1 MSLNSTDNYP
11 MTLLKAQPI
20 IDNIIPKIPAGL
32 HLAVILVGDD
42 IASQIYVDK
51 KSQAL
56 EQTGGKLHIFKYTTD
71 ISQEELII
79 EIQNLNKDKSID
91 GIIVQLPLP
100 PFIEEQAILNSI
112 HPTKDADGLTDYWL
126 GKLFQSRISETLSP
140 IIPATPRG
148 ILLLF
153 EHYDITLIGKTILI
167 INDSVLVGKPL
178 ATLLPAYGATPI
190 LAHRETHNL
199 EELIQLSDIIVS
211 ATGNP
216 DILKNILFKENQ
228 ILIDVGIVRDENNH
242 IRGDIYHKDFAL
254 EGVVTP
260 VPGGIGP
267 LTVWALIHNLAI
279 LKDLKEQHKK
289 NTL

>member
-1 MSLNSTDNYP
+1 MISLI
-11 MTLLKAQPI
+11 AQPI
-20 IDNIIPKIPAGL
+20 IDTIIPKIPEGL

-51 KSQAL
+51 KSKAL
-56 EQTGGKLHIFKYTTD
+56 EQTGGKLHLFKYEPN
-71 ISQEELII
+71 ISQEELIA
-79 EIQNLNKDKSID
+79 EIQNLNRDNSID
-91 GIIVQLPLP
+91 GIIIQLPLP
-100 PFIEEQAILNSI
+100 PFIEEQVVLNSI
-112 HPTKDADGLTDYWL
+112 HKSKDADGLTDFWL
-126 GKLFQSRISETLSP
+126 GKLFQSRISATLSP

-148 ILLLF
+148 IILLF
-153 EHYDITLIGKTILI
+153 EHYDISLIGKTVLIL
-167 INDSVLVGKPL
+167 NDSVLVGKPL

-199 EELIQLSDIIVS
+199 EELILLSDIIIS

-216 DILKNILFKENQ
+216 DILKDIQFRENQ
-228 ILIDVGIVRDENNH
+228 VLIDVGIARDENNH
-242 IRGDIYHKDFAL
+242 IRGDIYHKDFVF
-254 EGVVTP
+254 EGAITP

-279 LKDLKEQHKK
+279 LKDLKEQHIQ